1 MSSDFLIPFG
11 LHKESGELVD
21 VGSVKKG
28 KDCGCIC
35 PSCQTPLIAR
45 QGKEKE
51 WHFAHK
57 STKNEEKTTEPCAY
71 SFVVSLRLMVKQL
84 SQVGLEL
91 SLPEMNS
98 THTVQD
104 IASGRSFEVSYPVTK
119 ESKVQLNAVEIEQ
132 RINNCIVDIVSELGE
147 FTLIIYV
154 TYKGRKIPDLLTQ
167 SVSRNLALLELEAF
181 HLAKAFKQVIAG
193 KYTEALRDFLSES
206 NSGIKWVRHPR
217 QEKAL
222 AILKS
227 HIAENWDA
235 YINRYLPANK
245 YGFSNTIQPFS
256 DQNFKPQKYNC
267 IICSSSWTSTSSYC
281 ENCKTHLY
289 VRTEV

>member
-28 KDCGCIC
+28 KNCGCIC

-45 QGKEKE
+45 QGEEKE

-57 STKNEEKTTEPCAY
+57 STKNEDKTKEPCAY

-84 SQVGLEL
+84 SQNGLEL
-91 SLPEMNS
+91 SLPEMTS

-104 IASGRSFEVSYPVTK
+104 IASGRTFEVNYPITK
-119 ESKVQLNAVEIEQ
+119 ASKVQLNTVEIEQ
-132 RINNCIVDIVSELGE
+132 KISNCLVDVVSELGK

-154 TYKGRKIPDLLTQ
+154 TYKGRRMPDLLTQ
-167 SVSRNLALLELEAF
+167 SVFPNLALLELEAS
-181 HLAKAFKQVIAG
+181 HLVKAFKKVTAG
-193 KYTEALRDFLSES
+193 KYTEALRAFLSETD
-206 NSGIKWVRHPR
+206 SGIKWVKHPR
-217 QEKAL
+217 QDKIL
-222 AILKS
+222 AKLKN
-227 HIAENWDA
+227 HIAENWDE

-256 DQNFKPQKYNC
+256 GQKFKPQKYNC
-267 IICSSSWTSTSSYC
+267 IICSSSWTGTSSYC